1 MLYGFD
7 CKKRSMMFILTVL
20 IALSL
25 TMPVVY
31 GLGQGMTSGEVILIR
46 IDGMIGPGKSCYID
60 NALKLAESR
69 NAVLVVELNTPGGYL
84 EDGFHIAEAFYRA
97 NVPVVGFVVD
107 RWALSAGT
115 LILLSTHI
123 AAMQP
128 GTTIGSMQPVEYNP
142 ATGTYQPVNESKI
155 LNPILAKVEVYAG
168 SRGRNVT
175 AAKAFV
181 LENLN
186 LKAEEAL
193 KYHVIE
199 VVASDVRELLNQI
212 DGWNITLYNG
222 ETIRLNTK
230 GATIIDYGPSLRCLL
245 LDSLSDPLVNG
256 LLMSLGFMIL
266 LFSIISGHYYS
277 VPIGLL
283 LLLLGLVG
291 SGFNVN
297 VVALFILFVGAL
309 LFAIELVTPGFGVL
323 GITGII
329 MLAIGFILLPLGVP
343 GWFVGNPEEYYQMIM
358 ITGIVLGLFL
368 GGITAFILYKVI
380 QAKRRKP
387 KLWVLEG
394 KIGRALDPIGPGRKG
409 FVIVEGEYWM
419 AESEDEIKPDE
430 HVVVVGKKGRLLL
443 VRKATSE
450 EIAEAESRRSGS
462 S

>member
-1 MLYGFD
+1 MLYNLQRRGLLITLLLVAVLLFTIPVIN
-7 CKKRSMMFILTVL
+7 SM
-20 IALSL
+20 
-25 TMPVVY
+25 
-31 GLGQGMTSGEVILIR
+31 GQIETSNEVILIR
-46 IDGMIGPGKSCYID
+46 IDGMIGPGKSCYVD
-60 NALKLAESR
+60 DALRLAEAR
-69 NAVLVVELNTPGGYL
+69 NAVLLVELNTPGGYL

-199 VVASDVRELLNQI
+199 VVASDIRDLLNKI
-212 DGWNITLYNG
+212 DGWNVTLYNG
-222 ETIRLNTK
+222 ETIKLNTK
-230 GATIIDYGPSLRCLL
+230 GASIIEYGPSIRCLL

-297 VVALFILFVGAL
+297 IVALFILFVGAL

-343 GWFVGNPEEYYQMIM
+343 GWFVGNPEEYYQMII
-358 ITGIVLGLFL
+358 ITGIALGLFL

-380 QAKRRKP
+380 QARRRKP
-387 KLWVLEG
+387 RLWVLEG
-394 KIGRALDPIGPGRKG
+394 KIGRALDPIGPGRQG
-409 FVIVEGEYWM
+409 FIIVEGEYWM

-430 HVVVVGKKGRLLL
+430 YVVVVGRKGRLLV

-450 EIAEAESRRSGS
+450 EIAEAESKKS
-462 S
+462 

>member
-1 MLYGFD
+1 MSYKLQIRD
-7 CKKRSMMFILTVL
+7 LTSLLVLVFIASLMITTV
-20 IALSL
+20 INS
-25 TMPVVY
+25 V
-31 GLGQGMTSGEVILIR
+31 GQAETSNEAIVIR
-46 IDGMIGPGKSCYID
+46 IDGMIGPGKSCYVD

-69 NAVLVVELNTPGGYL
+69 NAVLIVELNTPGGYL

-97 NVPVVGFVVD
+97 KVPVIGFVVD

-115 LILLSTHI
+115 LVLLSTHI

-142 ATGTYQPVNESKI
+142 ATGAYQPINESKI
-155 LNPILAKVEVYAG
+155 LNPILAKIEVYAG

-175 AAKAFV
+175 AAKEFV
-181 LENLN
+181 LKNLN
-186 LKAEEAL
+186 LKADEAL

-199 VVASDVRELLNQI
+199 VIATDVRDLLNKI
-212 DGWNITLYNG
+212 DGWNVTLYSG
-222 ETIRLNTK
+222 KVVKLNTR
-230 GATIIDYGPSLRCLL
+230 GASVIEYGPSLRCTL

-256 LLMSLGFMIL
+256 LLMSLGFMVL
-266 LFSIISGHYYS
+266 LFGIISGHYYS
-277 VPIGLL
+277 LPIGLL

-297 VVALFILFVGAL
+297 MVALFILFVGAL

-343 GWFVGNPEEYYQMIM
+343 GWFVGNPKEYYQTIL
-358 ITGIVLGLFL
+358 ITGIALGLFL

-380 QAKRRKP
+380 KAKRK
-387 KLWVLEG
+387 KTQLWVLEG
-394 KIGRALDPIGPGRKG
+394 KIGRALDPLGPGRQG

-430 HVVVVGKKGRLLL
+430 YVVVVGRKGRLLI

-450 EIAEAESRRSGS
+450 EIAESKKSAGS

>member
-1 MLYGFD
+1 MVYSFQ
-7 CKKRSMMFILTVL
+7 RRERIIIVITILALLFVL
-20 IALSL
+20 
-25 TMPVVY
+25 PVIN
-31 GLGQGMTSGEVILIR
+31 GLGLVETNNEVVLIR
-46 IDGMIGPGKSCYID
+46 IDGMIGPGKSCYVD
-60 NALKLAESR
+60 DALRLAESK
-69 NAVLVVELNTPGGYL
+69 NAILVVELNTPGGYL

-199 VVASDVRELLNQI
+199 VVASDIGDLLNKI
-212 DGWNITLYNG
+212 DGWNITLYDG
-222 ETIRLNTK
+222 EVVKLNTR
-230 GATIIDYGPSLRCLL
+230 GASIIEYGPSLRCLL

-297 VVALFILFVGAL
+297 LVALFILFVGAL

-358 ITGIVLGLFL
+358 ITGIALGLFL

-380 QAKRRKP
+380 QARRKKP

-394 KIGRALDPIGPGRKG
+394 KMGRALDPIGPGKQG
-409 FVIVEGEYWM
+409 FVMVEGEYWM

-430 HVVVVGKKGRLLL
+430 YVIVVGRKGRLLI

-450 EIAEAESRRSGS
+450 EVAEKKTGTS
-462 S
+462 